1 MTAVPF
7 GTPQE
12 KLIETEIRR
21 WSANVL
27 EKKNKAFNNLPAC
40 PYAQAAWDKDKVGI
54 VFKYDKDYQSLYSLI
69 STFDDRYDLVI
80 LVDTAYDDYEKFHE
94 YIEQLNDAI
103 SQGFFIDK
111 DIWLMGFH
119 PEGDENDNLEGES
132 FEPLVEEEY
141 GLIFVQRLTKL
152 QESAEKI
159 KKLGYYDCYKDE
171 YNSDEIYQKRELF
184 YRRLKN
190 GNESS

>member
-27 EKKNKAFNNLPAC
+27 EKKNRTFNNLPAC

-54 VFKYDKDYQSLYSLI
+54 VFKHDKDYQCLYTLI
-69 STFDDRYDLVI
+69 STFDDRYDLII

-94 YIEQLNDAI
+94 YLEQLNDAI

-111 DIWLMGFH
+111 DMWLMGFH
-119 PEGDENDNLEGES
+119 PEGDDNDNLEGES